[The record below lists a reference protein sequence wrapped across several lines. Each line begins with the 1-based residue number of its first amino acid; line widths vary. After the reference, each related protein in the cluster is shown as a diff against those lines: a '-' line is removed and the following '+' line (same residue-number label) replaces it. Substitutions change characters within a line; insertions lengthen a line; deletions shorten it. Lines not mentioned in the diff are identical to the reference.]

1 MWTRVSTGQEGGREG
16 SNGTRGGEHPE
27 QRSLSDFGKGGDMLP
42 RGVDGGGPAAAEAE
56 LS

>member
-27 QRSLSDFGKGGDMLP
+27 QRSLSDFGEGGDRLP
-42 RGVDGGGPAAAEAE
+42 RGADGGGPAAAEAE